1 MDFHPS
7 STQLDPQIGTPGGS
21 IAQGVANV
29 STVDGMGGGLLL
41 AGLLTAV
48 VCVAAGWSS
57 SLGTDESAPIL
68 RECDR

>member
-1 MDFHPS
+1 MNVDLPAGAADFAA
-7 STQLDPQIGTPGGS
+7 LFVGS

-48 VCVAAGWSS
+48 VGVVAWCSGP
-57 SLGTDESAPIL
+57 GTDESAPIL

>member
-1 MDFHPS
+1 MNVDLPAGAADFAA
-7 STQLDPQIGTPGGS
+7 LFAGS
-21 IAQGVANV
+21 IAQGVAEV
-29 STVDGMGGGLLL
+29 STVDGIGGGLLL

-48 VCVAAGWSS
+48 VGVVAGWSS

>member
-1 MDFHPS
+1 MNVDLPTGAADFAA
-7 STQLDPQIGTPGGS
+7 LFAGS
-21 IAQGVANV
+21 IARGVAEV